1 MLNASYGS
9 GLECLS
15 KAFYHSTL
23 PARSIWTTR
32 WIFRGKAEGLYNIE
46 FTLTTWNE
54 TFVVVYPVKVL
65 LPVIAPSVNVTFF
78 VSDYDGE
85 SIIRDVTLKLLSPAG
100 IALNL
105 PIGSSGNVSTKIQMG
120 RYEWYAYDGN
130 QTIGKGI
137 VDIFRPENITL
148 RTWLCDFNIMVLSSD
163 GSPLAGVLAILK
175 ALNMNISKEYVR
187 LSGSNGLIRF
197 SDIINGS
204 YNLKILGWQGE
215 LIENTTVTIQKD
227 EMYRTAVA
235 KAWVVKARVL
245 DVDGA
250 PVSNAS
256 VYLLDE
262 NMTQIKA
269 VVTDEDGFA
278 LLGGLVKGNYSVRV
292 EYLGVMVG
300 YQYFEAPIVGQVL
313 EIPCRVCKL
322 EVIPV
327 DPWNNPLIGSDVT
340 ISFRPTPYTY
350 QTFTSSFK
358 SPEKP
363 ISLLLPEGS
372 SCTIRASS
380 GLYEGSS
387 DMVLR
392 RSTRLI
398 LKASIRISAVFM
410 PGLTVFFW
418 IFVIYSWRRRV
429 RVFSV
434 EVLKLKSMLSKL
446 DELYRSGEVEASL
459 YGKLKREYE
468 DKLHKLLEGG

>member
-1 MLNASYGS
+1 
-9 GLECLS
+9 
-15 KAFYHSTL
+15 
-23 PARSIWTTR
+23 
-32 WIFRGKAEGLYNIE
+32 
-46 FTLTTWNE
+46 
-54 TFVVVYPVKVL
+54 
-65 LPVIAPSVNVTFF
+65 
-78 VSDYDGE
+78 
-85 SIIRDVTLKLLSPAG
+85 
-100 IALNL
+100 
-105 PIGSSGNVSTKIQMG
+105 MG

-350 QTFTSSFK
+350 QTLTSSFK